1 MSTDTTAA
9 GTGTRQSIDVGIV
22 IERRRIDNP
31 WQDHV
36 FSPVAV
42 IVGAPPMDAAG
53 EWLELRRGDDW
64 VHYHAGTLTLELF
77 AGETEGYRKN
87 ISEDQPFIYIVL
99 NPGEEDGEPEVMPF
113 LATACPYEAES
124 YTEDTDQ
131 IVEGVPMPPE
141 VVAWVL
147 DFVDTHHVDV
157 KFEKRKQ
164 KKAYDPRKGSFRDR
178 HRRRIGKGTR
188 Q

>member
-1 MSTDTTAA
+1 MSTETTPTP
-9 GTGTRQSIDVGIV
+9 GSGSRQSVDVGIV
-22 IERRRIDNP
+22 IERRMVDSP
-31 WQDHV
+31 WQDYEW
-36 FSPVAV
+36 SPVAV
-42 IVGAPPMDAAG
+42 IVGAPPMDATD
-53 EWLELRRGDDW
+53 EWMELRRGDDW
-64 VHYHAGTLTLELF
+64 VHFHAGTLPLELF

-87 ISEDQPFIYIVL
+87 ISEDQPYIYIVL
-99 NPGEEDGEPEVMPF
+99 NPGEEADDPEVIPF

-147 DFVDTHHVDV
+147 DYIDTYHVDV

-164 KKAYDPRKGSFRDR
+164 KKAYDPRKGGFQQRPD
-178 HRRRIGKGTR
+178 KGTR

>member
-1 MSTDTTAA
+1 MNTDTTAA
-9 GTGTRQSIDVGIV
+9 AGTRQSIEVGIV
-22 IERRRIDNP
+22 IERREVDSP
-31 WQDHV
+31 WQDYEW
-36 FSPVAV
+36 SPVAV
-42 IVGAPPMDAAG
+42 IVGAPPMAATDA
-53 EWLELRRGDDW
+53 WLELGRGDDW
-64 VHYHAGTLTLELF
+64 VHYHAGTLSLELF

-99 NPGEEDGEPEVMPF
+99 NPGEEAGDPEVIPF

-147 DFVDTHHVDV
+147 DFIERHHVEV

-164 KKAYDPRKGSFRDR
+164 KKAYDPRKGDFRGQ
-178 HRRRIGKGTR
+178 HRPRVVKGAG